1 MSSDKDIALELLLEI
16 DTSWANRYRIVPIGK
31 EGSTLLLA
39 TDAKDIAQLE
49 SELQLILGGVV
60 QLEQKTSEWI
70 SEKLLKHYRQGGAE
84 LSADEDFIEGLI
96 QDAQSMGSSDIHVEL
111 LEETG
116 RVRMRIDGQLLE
128 RFRIPISQY
137 TAVVNKIKVRAGLD
151 ISEKRLPQDGRIS
164 LPHLSEALDLRVSTL
179 PVLGG
184 EKVVMRLLGRSAGA
198 LSLEELGMSE
208 HQITLYQKALQKP
221 HGVILISG
229 PTGSGKTTTL
239 YATLKE
245 IARPSR
251 NVMTIEDPI
260 EYTLE
265 GISQVQVREQV
276 GLDFPTAL
284 RTFLR
289 QDPDVIMVGEIR
301 DGQTAKMAIRA
312 SLTGHQVL
320 STIHTNSAW
329 DTIMRLTDMGV
340 PEYLVASTLVMSVA
354 QRLVRKVC
362 SHCHTE
368 EKIPDTSVFGEKSIE
383 APRDV
388 AVAKGCP
395 ECHYT
400 GYKGRKAIY
409 EMLPIDEELAGAIKQ
424 GSLSREE
431 VYASYNVQSLS
442 DQALEMLK
450 RKETTLEETYSYF
463 VL

>member
-1 MSSDKDIALELLLEI
+1 
-16 DTSWANRYRIVPIGK
+16 
-31 EGSTLLLA
+31 
-39 TDAKDIAQLE
+39 
-49 SELQLILGGVV
+49 
-60 QLEQKTSEWI
+60 
-70 SEKLLKHYRQGGAE
+70 
-84 LSADEDFIEGLI
+84 
-96 QDAQSMGSSDIHVEL
+96 
-111 LEETG
+111 
-116 RVRMRIDGQLLE
+116 
-128 RFRIPISQY
+128 
-137 TAVVNKIKVRAGLD
+137 
-151 ISEKRLPQDGRIS
+151 
-164 LPHLSEALDLRVSTL
+164 
-179 PVLGG
+179 
-184 EKVVMRLLGRSAGA
+184 
-198 LSLEELGMSE
+198 
-208 HQITLYQKALQKP
+208 
-221 HGVILISG
+221 
-229 PTGSGKTTTL
+229 
-239 YATLKE
+239 
-245 IARPSR
+245 
-251 NVMTIEDPI
+251 MTIEDPI

-362 SHCHTE
+362 IHCHTE
-368 EKIPDTSVFGEKSIE
+368 EKLQDTSVFGEKSTE
-383 APRDV
+383 APTQV
-388 AVAKGCP
+388 AVAQGCQ

-400 GYKGRKAIY
+400 GYKGRRAIY

-424 GSLSREE
+424 GGMSREE
-431 VYASYNVQSLS
+431 VYTHYNVQSLS